1 MSKQYQQGDVLL
13 IPIQDPREGD
23 IPEGIAKPEIVRTER
38 VTLALGEV
46 TGHSHVIDDVDLI
59 TDFFGSPV
67 VIVGKEGNTLK
78 HVDEDDT
85 LTEEH
90 TPLELEPGAYM
101 VREQRE
107 YTGPAAVRAR
117 AVID

>member
-1 MSKQYQQGDVLL
+1 MSKMYQQGDVLL
-13 IPIQDPREGD
+13 IPIQDPHKGEL
-23 IPEGIAKPEIVRTER
+23 PEGTKAPTIVRTDR

-59 TDFFGSPV
+59 DDFFGSPV
-67 VIVGKEGNTLK
+67 VIVGEDGNTLK
-78 HVDEDDT
+78 HIDEDDT

-90 TPLELEPGAYM
+90 EPLEIEPGAYM

-107 YTGPAAVRAR
+107 YTGPQSIRQR
-117 AVID
+117 AVVD

>member
-1 MSKQYQQGDVLL
+1 MSEMYQQGDVLL
-13 IPIQDPREGD
+13 IPIQDPRKGEL
-23 IPEGIAKPEIVRTER
+23 PEGAKAPEIVRTER

-59 TDFFGSPV
+59 EDFFGSPV
-67 VIVGKEGNTLK
+67 VIIGEGGNTLK
-78 HVDEDDT
+78 HIDEDDV

-90 TPLELEPGAYM
+90 EPLEIEPGAYM

-107 YTGPAAVRAR
+107 YTGPESIRQR
-117 AVID
+117 AVVD